1 MMFGQGSQLIVLQKP
16 VAANSL
22 AGVVVDSTGSP
33 VSGAEVQLISCSDF
47 GKLPSGTLSIVKA
60 DTNGRFR
67 LQPKVQDK
75 LYCLQFVSL
84 GFDLLQIQVQLSP
97 RAGAL
102 RPKLTP
108 GT

>member
-1 MMFGQGSQLIVLQKP
+1 MFGQGNQLIVMQKP

-22 AGVVVDSTGSP
+22 AGVVVDLAGSP

-47 GKLPSGTLSIVKA
+47 NKLPAAILSTVKA
-60 DTNGRFR
+60 DDKGAFR
-67 LQPKVQDK
+67 LQPKVRDK
-75 LYCLQFVSL
+75 LYCLQFVSPD
-84 GFDLLQIQVQLSP
+84 FDLLQIRVKLSP

-102 RPKLTP
+102 RLKLTP